1 MSTSR
6 PVGLRIGDQVRFE
19 DRLHSVVG
27 LEGTLVRLADEGGSV
42 AVIHLPHLLMSA
54 GFERV
59 DRADRLPLPQT
70 SRLEGLSSE
79 EMRVAE
85 WWETHL
91 HEVLTGLP
99 PQADPDT
106 APRPEYDPAVH
117 SLAARERAKAA
128 ELAELGIEGT
138 SERTLRRKRKRYQER
153 GLAGLVDRRGDRGRP
168 LLERAD
174 QRMVAALRQAMT
186 EAVEES
192 SRTVEYFRW
201 RTERILAAQ
210 YGDGVVAMPSRASFY
225 RLFAKVDAGRHT
237 IGSART
243 RRSLAQR
250 PEGPFGQVTASRP
263 GELMQI
269 DSTPF
274 DVLVLLD
281 DGVPGRVELT
291 GMVDLATRTVTAAV
305 LRPTTKSVDAS
316 LLLARTVTPEVMRP
330 GWKDAL
336 SMARSVLPY
345 QPLLEIDQRLEH
357 AAARPV
363 IVPELIVCDRGAVF
377 LSRNF
382 RASCRALG
390 ISVQPAHP
398 NTPTDKPHI
407 ERTLGSISTLFC
419 QFVAS
424 HLGRSA
430 ELRGRNVENGPL
442 WSMLQLQELLDEWI
456 VAKWQNRP
464 HDGLRDPSAPRRAFT
479 PNEKYA
485 TLVATAGYV
494 PVALSSE
501 DYVELL
507 PTCWRTVG
515 AQGIK
520 VNHRVYDCTDL
531 NPLRGQ
537 DSGNHAHH
545 GLWEVHHD
553 PYDVSRIWVRR
564 RNSEWITV
572 PWRHLSTVPGPF
584 GELAWDHARR
594 EVPDGTEEERA
605 RAVAE
610 LLDRAHQGPALTGSE
625 ASRRKRVAA
634 RTRAAARTAVPPPP
648 ENPPES
654 PEETKASED
663 EAVAKVIPL
672 GLFDPLEDPWRKR

>member
-6 PVGLRIGDQVRFE
+6 RVGLRIGDQVRFE
-19 DRLHSVVG
+19 GRLHSVVA
-27 LEGTLVRLADEGGSV
+27 LEGTLVRLADEGGLV

-70 SRLEGLSSE
+70 SRLEGLSRE

-85 WWETHL
+85 LWETHL
-91 HEVLTGLP
+91 HQVLTGLP
-99 PQADPDT
+99 PQAGPDT

-128 ELAELGIEGT
+128 ELAGLGVEGA
-138 SERTLRRKRKRYQER
+138 SERTSRRKRKRYQER
-153 GLAGLVDRRGDRGRP
+153 GLAGLVDGRGDRGRP

-174 QRMVAALRQAMT
+174 QRVVAALRQAMT

-225 RLFAKVDAGRHT
+225 RLFAKVDAGRHAT
-237 IGSART
+237 GSAGT
-243 RRSLAQR
+243 RRSLARR

-291 GMVDLATRTVTAAV
+291 GMVDLATRTVAAAA
-305 LRPTTKSVDAS
+305 LRPTTKPVDAS

-345 QPLLEIDQRLEH
+345 RPLLEIDQRLEH

-398 NTPTDKPHI
+398 KTPTDKP
-407 ERTLGSISTLFC
+407 RASYCASLG
-419 QFVAS
+419 
-424 HLGRSA
+424 
-430 ELRGRNVENGPL
+430 
-442 WSMLQLQELLDEWI
+442 
-456 VAKWQNRP
+456 
-464 HDGLRDPSAPRRAFT
+464 
-479 PNEKYA
+479 
-485 TLVATAGYV
+485 
-494 PVALSSE
+494 
-501 DYVELL
+501 
-507 PTCWRTVG
+507 
-515 AQGIK
+515 
-520 VNHRVYDCTDL
+520 
-531 NPLRGQ
+531 
-537 DSGNHAHH
+537 
-545 GLWEVHHD
+545 
-553 PYDVSRIWVRR
+553 
-564 RNSEWITV
+564 
-572 PWRHLSTVPGPF
+572 
-584 GELAWDHARR
+584 
-594 EVPDGTEEERA
+594 
-605 RAVAE
+605 
-610 LLDRAHQGPALTGSE
+610 
-625 ASRRKRVAA
+625 
-634 RTRAAARTAVPPPP
+634 
-648 ENPPES
+648 
-654 PEETKASED
+654 
-663 EAVAKVIPL
+663 
-672 GLFDPLEDPWRKR
+672 